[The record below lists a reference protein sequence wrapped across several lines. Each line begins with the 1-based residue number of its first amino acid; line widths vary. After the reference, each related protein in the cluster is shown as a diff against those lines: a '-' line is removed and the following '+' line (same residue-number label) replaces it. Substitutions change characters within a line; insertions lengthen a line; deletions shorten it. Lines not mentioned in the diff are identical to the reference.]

1 MKEEKLPS
9 WKKLSG
15 LAQVSEAKETMEVRM
30 ERSYHLKDEDDTE
43 VEKENVAQGR
53 EMENS
58 GNLTGA
64 SLKNSFCPQLRVHI
78 LALIEPH
85 PRHPSND

>member
-64 SLKNSFCPQLRVHI
+64 SLKNYSFLSSTKSACFSTNRP
-78 LALIEPH
+78 P
-85 PRHPSND
+85 P